1 MQGLPK
7 DLPIR
12 ERDAVRLVVF
22 LPRPAAQ
29 AAPRFLAGQTIRE
42 PLEVWP

>member
-1 MQGLPK
+1 VQGLPQ

-12 ERDAVRLVVF
+12 ERGAVRLVVRDT
-22 LPRPAAQ
+22 LD
-29 AAPRFLAGQTIRE
+29 RFLAGQTIRE